1 MTEPDTISADYSL
14 RPSELASTLAL
25 LVEARQPVVVWGAP
39 GCAKSQIAQQVAA
52 QAGREYVDVRALLLD
67 PVDLRGIPWRDSADR
82 TRWAPPAFLPPSDAD
97 GSWLINLE
105 ELPSALPMV
114 QAALYQLV
122 LDRKCGEYEL
132 PEGAA
137 LIACGNRE
145 GDRGVVHRMP
155 APLASRFVHLE
166 IRVDATDWCAW
177 GAANGIAAE
186 VLFFVSMR
194 PELLHAFNPQ
204 STEKAFPCP
213 RTWEMVSNI
222 VHRRGGLDPVAERAL
237 FRGTVG
243 EAAAVE
249 FSAFLQVWHELPHPR
264 TVIDDPEGAV
274 IPGNASALIAL
285 CGSLYRMADDINLG
299 AIVTY
304 ATRLRREV
312 GEFLVGSCIRREP
325 ALQHTQAFIQWAAT
339 KNPLTPLQE
348 TSPMNLT
355 HDAMLV
361 SLRINSWSGR
371 LYDRQASQQVA
382 IHHDADTS
390 AGRYNKRLLPKQAFA
405 ALAATMSNARTSHYA
420 NTLPWDDQGGRLLTV
435 ANYER
440 YTAAL
445 DTLVERVVRER
456 ARFIEDYDDYVD
468 QARLDLGR
476 LFRLEDYPDTE
487 ALQGKFAIR
496 YRIVPVPDARH
507 FMADLA
513 QGETERVKRD
523 IEQQVRTRLND
534 AQRDL
539 YRRLGEAVERVG
551 ERLREDENGKP
562 LVFRDSL
569 IENIRELVDVVP
581 RLNIFADDDLAM
593 LCREVKDKFAGIEP
607 EALRPSG
614 RFDPN
619 LRRQVKRDAD
629 ALTAQF
635 AGYFAP
641 AAENREAA

>member
-1 MTEPDTISADYSL
+1 
-14 RPSELASTLAL
+14 
-25 LVEARQPVVVWGAP
+25 
-39 GCAKSQIAQQVAA
+39 
-52 QAGREYVDVRALLLD
+52 
-67 PVDLRGIPWRDSADR
+67 
-82 TRWAPPAFLPPSDAD
+82 
-97 GSWLINLE
+97 
-105 ELPSALPMV
+105 
-114 QAALYQLV
+114 
-122 LDRKCGEYEL
+122 
-132 PEGAA
+132 
-137 LIACGNRE
+137 
-145 GDRGVVHRMP
+145 
-155 APLASRFVHLE
+155 
-166 IRVDATDWCAW
+166 
-177 GAANGIAAE
+177 
-186 VLFFVSMR
+186 
-194 PELLHAFNPQ
+194 
-204 STEKAFPCP
+204 
-213 RTWEMVSNI
+213 
-222 VHRRGGLDPVAERAL
+222 
-237 FRGTVG
+237 
-243 EAAAVE
+243 
-249 FSAFLQVWHELPHPR
+249 
-264 TVIDDPEGAV
+264 
-274 IPGNASALIAL
+274 
-285 CGSLYRMADDINLG
+285 
-299 AIVTY
+299 
-304 ATRLRREV
+304 
-312 GEFLVGSCIRREP
+312 
-325 ALQHTQAFIQWAAT
+325 
-339 KNPLTPLQE
+339 
-348 TSPMNLT
+348 MNLT

-382 IHHDADTS
+382 VHHDADTN

-435 ANYER
+435 ANYDR

-476 LFRLEDYPDTE
+476 LFRLEDYPGTE

-607 EALRPSG
+607 DALRPSG

-641 AAENREAA
+641 AAGRAHPKQGSSLMAAHARSESARRVSDCVTALLRDQPFFGSLALRLPIRADETRETLASDGKDIPLRAPMGGGHRCRPDQDRAGARGPGLCVEASHPAGRPRPGALATGLAAGHPRPAARRRLRPATRGRSLGRHQRRAGLRPAPGTVRRWGGSGRRVDSSSDAKSSEMTVAALPAPNSAGDGGGDQKRPADPIKPMTAVRKSRTNRDRAAAARARNHPGKCPPATTLAAPARSWTRTSAATTPASPANRRWTRPPRSRRGTRPCTRPRASPGRKATRRAPSRRRSGKRTGASSTGGRCCAAT